1 MKYALTLTLACSALF
16 FACSDS
22 EKLSGTATDTENMM
36 TASASVTGTVKRSD
50 GTLAAA
56 AAVRMS
62 KVYSSKDVAVVPEYI
77 EVRTDTAGV
86 FAFDSA
92 VADTFQLA
100 VIDED
105 AEEIS
110 YLPRVQHDSKDLDT
124 IKLEKAAFFES
135 VMYYAEPDS
144 PAVAVGSHFTVYMPG
159 MPFSQSV
166 FAGDSFRMMI
176 PAGTWWFG
184 FCPGDPQI
192 VAKLQD
198 KGIADSLIYRLWD
211 MDSIEVKSGDTL
223 DAGPFIWSTTADVD
237 SLMKDVPAEE
247 PEDLRRISGSVECSS
262 AKSCSGI
269 EVMVVTDIYG
279 FEFEGDSSSF
289 VAQTVTDSTGRW
301 WLPVPDTVAYDSFRV
316 EYRLGDSVKT
326 SKMGLSRYV
335 KASEVES
342 LKDTLDIGK
351 ASLLPQSGLIST
363 IALVIDQRD
372 STQSSNCMV
381 NSVVVGAKGTAH
393 FVRAVTCNSL
403 KIKEMPAGKQELLLY
418 SGDTKVISTLQEAET
433 PLDEYVVS
441 TFVNLPTGD
450 DLEWQGMTYTP
461 PTLPK
466 SAK

>member
-1 MKYALTLTLACSALF
+1 MKKLLGLIAFALVFA
-16 FACSDS
+16 ACSDS
-22 EKLSGTATDTENMM
+22 EKVSGTATDTENMM
-36 TASASVTGTVKRSD
+36 TAAVTGVVTRSD
-50 GTLAAA
+50 GSLAEH

-62 KVYSSKDVAVVPEYI
+62 RVYKEDETSVIPEFV
-77 EVRTDTAGV
+77 EVQTDTAGV
-86 FAFDSA
+86 FSFDSA
-92 VADTFQLA
+92 IADTFQLA

-124 IKLEKAAFFES
+124 INLEKAAFFES

-211 MDSIEVKSGDTL
+211 MDSIEVKAGDTL

-237 SLMKDVPAEE
+237 SLMNEPAEE

-262 AKSCSGI
+262 AKSCAGI
-269 EVMVVTDIYG
+269 EVMAVTDIYG
-279 FEFEGDSSSF
+279 FEFEGDSSDF

-335 KASEVES
+335 KASEVEK

-403 KIKEMPAGKQELLLY
+403 KIKEIPAGKQELLLY